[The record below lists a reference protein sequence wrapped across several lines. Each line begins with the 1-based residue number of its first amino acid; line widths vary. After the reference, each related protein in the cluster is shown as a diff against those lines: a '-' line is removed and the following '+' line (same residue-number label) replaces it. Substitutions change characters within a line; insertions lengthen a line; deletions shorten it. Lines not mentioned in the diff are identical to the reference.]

1 MVQHRNLES
10 TELPLNEKVINI
22 NRVAKVVKGGK
33 QLRFSALVVVGDGNG
48 RVGFGHA
55 KAREV
60 PGAIRKA
67 GAVARKD
74 LVTILLAGNTIP
86 HEVREKFGAA
96 KVLIKPAA
104 PGSGLKASGTVR
116 AVLEAAGVKDAISKC
131 LGNTNPVNMVKVTI
145 NALSRLKQPKDELA
159 RRRANAPAGGK
170 EKVGG

>member
-1 MVQHRNLES
+1 MVRNFES

-74 LVTILLAGNTIP
+74 LITVLLAGSTIP
-86 HEVREKFGAA
+86 HEIQEKFGAA
-96 KVLIKPAA
+96 EVLLKPAA
-104 PGSGLKASGTVR
+104 PGTGLIASGTVR
-116 AVLEAAGVKDAISKC
+116 AVLEAAGVKDALSKS
-131 LGNTNPVNMVKVTI
+131 LGNTNPVNVVKVTI
-145 NALSRLKQPKDELA
+145 NALSHLKRPKDELA
-159 RRRANAPAGGK
+159 RRRASAPAEGK
-170 EKVGG
+170 EQTRG